1 MAYTNGNLALQ
12 PKRKPEQQPVKETK
26 RVVKVRRMIPPSEM
40 LRYMASVLV
49 VVGVLVLI
57 ISRYASDYRMELQ
70 IKELNASY
78 KQATVEVK
86 VLQGEVAKLSDPAV
100 ISKKAKEL
108 GMAPSGDNNDKGE
121 ENGQE
126 SGR

>member
-12 PKRKPEQQPVKETK
+12 PKRKPEQQRPVKETK
-26 RVVKVRRMIPPSEM
+26 RVVKVRKMIPPSEM
-40 LRYMASVLV
+40 LRYMGSVLV
-49 VVGVLVLI
+49 VVCVLVLI
-57 ISRYASDYRMELQ
+57 IFRYSQDYRMELQ

-78 KQATVEVK
+78 KQATVDVK

-100 ISKKAKEL
+100 ISKKAQEL
-108 GMAPSGDNNDKGE
+108 GMTPAAAEKDSSDANK
-121 ENGQE
+121 E

>member
-57 ISRYASDYRMELQ
+57 ISRYAQDYRMELQ
-70 IKELNASY
+70 IKELNANY
-78 KQATVEVK
+78 KQATVEAK

-108 GMAPSGDNNDKGE
+108 GMTPAGENNDKGE